1 MLHSISNV
9 SFGHVY
15 DDGINTNKRSSVVPS
30 LINSIR
36 WVSRTSHPHIYI
48 ESQTLYKVHAV
59 NIYTR
64 KKRRRRATILCAGC
78 GSLQFVLTKR
88 NVLIEHKNGTCNS
101 LPESLSWI
109 TGDQNWRCVWVTPH
123 YSMTREVITV
133 YKGIFI
139 MKTEKNKY
147 KPTWMRMETGIFCI

>member
-1 MLHSISNV
+1 MSFRISKRSEINETRTHTLTVKHSQSLYDKNLIKIFISLHVLHSISNV
-9 SFGHVY
+9 CFGHVY

-88 NVLIEHKNGTCNS
+88 NGSFWAQK
-101 LPESLSWI
+101 
-109 TGDQNWRCVWVTPH
+109 TGRVILFQNC
-123 YSMTREVITV
+123 YRE
-133 YKGIFI
+133 
-139 MKTEKNKY
+139 
-147 KPTWMRMETGIFCI
+147 